1 MGSEQFR
8 RFLILGLPK
17 VLRAVAPQL
26 GIEKYI
32 GLLVLSVAPVLYKHI
47 NPYQDHQDLKL
58 MTFTQLAQIIVVLC
72 AMVKQSVKGDGANC
86 IITAI
91 IVSTLLPMLVMLLA
105 YVYDPS
111 GKFLGRILTPKKTQ
125 RIQTHAVEI
134 LEVLVSGHTFSDS
147 EQVKHAK
154 AEVVKAIKSKNE
166 HFSQFEPADIQ
177 EIKLLYKTTGGIIET
192 LGAGGQHA
200 SVLVILEDRLAE
212 EALHASIRELLE
224 ALGVG
229 DIDTD
234 ALLESESV
242 KLRLLLWCMC
252 PRFTPHL
259 KWADVEIELE
269 VRDSNQKLE
278 EVALRPGHFLM
289 ELAEKGRQIAELAAT
304 DFEEKDSEMES
315 VEAGAYNLTL
325 SHTISSVEQ
334 GGAKNSAVRSKF
346 NNPTKHSRSTP
357 AAVHPSYEETD
368 SESDESDPPSDTG
381 TSSALVDDSALVVPF
396 QNAGSR
402 STRTTS
408 TGAPAGQLLQE
419 GSSKQASKRDRQQLS
434 ETAQRGSLAAA
445 SDDQDL

>member
-17 VLRAVAPQL
+17 VLRAVSPQL
-26 GIEKYI
+26 GIEKYV

-47 NPYQDHQDLKL
+47 NPYQDHQDSSI

-72 AMVKQSVKGDGANC
+72 AMVKQSVKGNGANY

-91 IVSTLLPMLVMLLA
+91 IMSTLLPMLVMLLA

-111 GKFLGRILTPKKTQ
+111 GKFMKRILTPKKTE
-125 RIQTHAVEI
+125 RVQTHAVEI

-166 HFSQFEPADIQ
+166 DFSQFEPADIQ
-177 EIKLLYKTTGGIIET
+177 EIMLLYKTTGGIVET
-192 LGAGGQHA
+192 LGTGGQQ
-200 SVLVILEDRLAE
+200 VILEDRLAE
-212 EALHASIRELLE
+212 EALHDSIRELLE

-234 ALLESESV
+234 ALLESDSV

-259 KWADVEIELE
+259 KWADVAIELE

-278 EVALRPGHFLM
+278 EVALRPGHFLV
-289 ELAEKGRQIAELAAT
+289 ELAEKGRQITELAAT
-304 DFEEKDSEMES
+304 DLEEKDSEMES
-315 VEAGAYNLTL
+315 VEAGAYNLSL
-325 SHTISSVEQ
+325 LHTSSVEQ

-346 NNPTKHSRSTP
+346 NNPTKHSRSTTT
-357 AAVHPSYEETD
+357 AVHPFYEETD
-368 SESDESDPPSDTG
+368 SESVESDPPSDTG

-408 TGAPAGQLLQE
+408 TGGPAGQLLQE
-419 GSSKQASKRDRQQLS
+419 GSSKQASKRERQQLS
-434 ETAQRGSLAAA
+434 EISRRRSLAAA